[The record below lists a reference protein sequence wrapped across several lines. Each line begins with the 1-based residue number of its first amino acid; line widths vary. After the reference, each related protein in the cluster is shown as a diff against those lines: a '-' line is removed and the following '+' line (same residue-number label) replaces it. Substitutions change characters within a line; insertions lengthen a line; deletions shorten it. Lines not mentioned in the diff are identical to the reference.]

1 MVMVHA
7 FVMVKTGPGKS
18 EAMVEAAREV
28 EAVAEAHIVAGD
40 YDLVVEVETEEVYE
54 VLHAAST
61 ELQGL
66 DGIENTKTYISLD

>member
-7 FVMVKTGPGKS
+7 FVMVRTGPGQS

-28 EAVAEAHIVAGD
+28 EAITEAHIVAGD
-40 YDLVVEVETEEVYE
+40 YDLVVEIETEEVYE
-54 VLHAAST
+54 VLHTASS

-66 DGIENTKTYISLD
+66 DGVEDTKTYISLD